1 MEYIIDIAKTDDVN
15 LHEYLKEVFGFRDW
29 YGMNLDALND
39 MVSEM
44 SKVKIRVIN
53 AEIASEYQ
61 RKMINIL
68 IRNALE
74 NDSLSL
80 EIVM

>member
-15 LHEYLKEVFGFRDW
+15 LHEYLKEVFGFRDE

>member
-15 LHEYLKEVFGFRDW
+15 LHEYLKEVFGFRDG

-74 NDSLSL
+74 NDYLSL

>member
-1 MEYIIDIAKTDDVN
+1 MEYTIDIAKMNDEN
-15 LHEYLKEVFGFRDW
+15 LHEYLKEIFSFKDG
-29 YGMNLDALND
+29 YGMNLDAFND
-39 MVSEM
+39 MISEM

-53 AEIASEYQ
+53 VESASEYQ
-61 RKMINIL
+61 RRMINIL

-80 EIVM
+80 EIIM

>member
-1 MEYIIDIAKTDDVN
+1 MEYIIDIAKTNDVN
-15 LHEYLKEVFGFRDW
+15 LHEYHKEVFGFRDG

>member
-15 LHEYLKEVFGFRDW
+15 LHEYLKEVFGFRDG
-29 YGMNLDALND
+29 YRMNLDALND

>member
-15 LHEYLKEVFGFRDW
+15 LHEYLKEVFGFRDGH
-29 YGMNLDALND
+29 GMNLDALND